1 MRNDPINNLL
11 LLALWHVVDVTS
23 LMQLGL
29 TSIVTFLAVEK
40 LIYTDGFLTAR
51 ILVLRAKRRRRHLD
65 LCRLLMEATVAHFS
79 YWIVLCAPLTLN
91 EVQVGPDLPIDLF
104 PTDSVGFTD
113 EGDELL

>member
-1 MRNDPINNLL
+1 MRNDSVNNLL

-51 ILVLRAKRRRRHLD
+51 ILVLRA
-65 LCRLLMEATVAHFS
+65 
-79 YWIVLCAPLTLN
+79 
-91 EVQVGPDLPIDLF
+91 
-104 PTDSVGFTD
+104 
-113 EGDELL
+113 